1 MGAPLHLVQ
10 GVIMNTR
17 EDPYVDMR
25 PIHGEA
31 RYVEYDLEFSCWA
44 IFGADSGFCYGQYTT
59 EGQANG
65 AL

>member
-1 MGAPLHLVQ
+1 
-10 GVIMNTR
+10 MNTR